1 MNLLKKI
8 LISTKIVYHLKNKK
22 IFNELVKERF
32 SEFRKKKINSENLIY
47 KYKTIGISPKYFSS
61 YQNPIKLFKDL
72 RDGNINPKEVLKDK
86 IVFKSDIRVK
96 KKEI

>member
-1 MNLLKKI
+1 MNLLKKGF
-8 LISTKIVYHLKNKK
+8 LNL
-22 IFNELVKERF
+22 E
-32 SEFRKKKINSENLIY
+32 KKKINSENLIY